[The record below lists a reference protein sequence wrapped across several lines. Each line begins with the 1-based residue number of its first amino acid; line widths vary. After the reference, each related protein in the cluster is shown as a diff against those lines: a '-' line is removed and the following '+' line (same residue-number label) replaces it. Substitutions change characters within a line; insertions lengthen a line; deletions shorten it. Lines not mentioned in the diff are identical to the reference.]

1 MSANEFD
8 LPRRAVRRSFD
19 AASARYDSHAVLQ
32 ARVRELLLARLADLG
47 TEPRV
52 VVDAGAGTGH
62 ASRALQRRFG
72 KAVVIALDLAEGM
85 LHAAAR
91 QQGWWKRFARV
102 CADIERLPLAS
113 ASVDLAFSNL
123 TLQWLTEP
131 DGALRELARVVRPG
145 GWLYFTTFGPD
156 TLGELRTAWSSVDR
170 YTHVNRFIDMHDLG
184 EALTRNGFR
193 DPVLDVEP
201 FTLTY
206 ADVRSLMRDLKA
218 VGAHNVTA
226 GRPRGL
232 TGRHRLNALMAG
244 YETFRSNGRLPATYE
259 VIFGRA
265 RAGERVEREAPGEIR
280 VPLSQLTRRP

>member
-19 AASARYDSHAVLQ
+19 AASAAYDGHAVLQ
-32 ARVRELLLARLADLG
+32 SRVRELLLARLPDSG
-47 TEPRV
+47 TQPRV
-52 VVDAGAGTGH
+52 IVDAGAGTGH

-72 KAVVIALDLAEGM
+72 QAMVIALDLAEGM

-91 QQGWWKRFARV
+91 QQGWWKRFARL
-102 CADIERLPLAS
+102 CADLERLPLAS
-113 ASVDLAFSNL
+113 ASVDLVFSNL

-131 DGALRELARVVRPG
+131 DRALGELARIVRPG

-156 TLGELRTAWSSVDR
+156 TLFELRAAWSSVDR

-184 EALTRNGFR
+184 GALTRSGFR

-201 FTLTY
+201 FTVTY
-206 ADVRSLMRDLKA
+206 ADARALMRDLKA
-218 VGAHNVTA
+218 VGAHNVNA

-232 TGRHRLNALMAG
+232 TGRHRFAALVAG

-265 RAGERVEREAPGEIR
+265 QAGEVVERDAPGEIR

>member
-1 MSANEFD
+1 MSANEFE

-19 AASARYDSHAVLQ
+19 AASDGYDSHAVLQ
-32 ARVRELLLARLADLG
+32 TRVRELLLARIADIAS
-47 TEPRV
+47 EPRV

-72 KAVVIALDLAEGM
+72 KATVIALDLAEGM
-85 LHAAAR
+85 LRTAAR
-91 QQGWWKRFARV
+91 QQGWWKRFARL
-102 CADIERLPLAS
+102 CADLERLPLTS

-131 DGALRELARVVRPG
+131 DRALGELARVLRPG

-156 TLGELRTAWSSVDR
+156 TLAELRAAWSSVDR

-184 EALTRNGFR
+184 AALTRSGFR

-206 ADVRSLMRDLKA
+206 PDVTALMRDLKA

-226 GRPRGL
+226 GRRRGL
-232 TGRHRLNALMAG
+232 TGRHRLETLAAG

-265 RAGERVEREAPGEIR
+265 CAGERVEHDAPGEIR
-280 VPLSQLTRRP
+280 IPLSRLRRP